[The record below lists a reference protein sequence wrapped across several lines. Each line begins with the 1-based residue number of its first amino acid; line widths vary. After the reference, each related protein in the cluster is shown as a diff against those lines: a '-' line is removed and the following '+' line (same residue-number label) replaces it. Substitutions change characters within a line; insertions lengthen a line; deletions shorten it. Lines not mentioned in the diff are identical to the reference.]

1 MTGRRIDWKPRAY
14 ELVVLVNLVVIYVA
28 TMNETKG
35 VLLSLPHSMF
45 AGLFSLG
52 VQTLAGVLIRLIV
65 ATVRGEG
72 GRYLAV
78 IRRPVWLLETARLL
92 FAAALMVHVY
102 CWIKITIPVLHRPL
116 FDQQLWDL
124 DRVLFFGIS
133 PNIFFLNLFSSHAA
147 LTVVDYTYGPIFL
160 IGLFVAF
167 SYFASS
173 PSNRLRIAFI
183 TGHAFM
189 WIAAAWLYVLIP
201 SLGPAYGFPHV
212 WMEYTKSLPRT
223 QGLQAQLWVNYSKVL
238 RLREGLPLTNGPVNI
253 LHGIA
258 AFPSMHVAF
267 QTFIFLWFRRVWKWG
282 ELLFA
287 IFVLMIFLGALITGW
302 HYLVDLYAGI
312 LLAWIVWAV
321 TSRRYKV
328 IRLTRL
334 STIS

>member
-1 MTGRRIDWKPRAY
+1 MTARRIDWRPRAY
-14 ELVVLVNLVVIYVA
+14 ELVTLANLVVIYAA
-28 TMNETKG
+28 TMNRTNG
-35 VLLSLPHSMF
+35 VLLSLPYSLVV
-45 AGLFSLG
+45 GLFSLG
-52 VQTLAGVLIRLIV
+52 LQAFVGVVIRLIV
-65 ATVRGEG
+65 GAFRGDA
-72 GRYLAV
+72 GRYVAV
-78 IRRPVWLLETARLL
+78 IRRPVWLVETARILL
-92 FAAALMVHVY
+92 AASLMVHVY
-102 CWIKITIPVLHRPL
+102 CWIKITIPVLHRTL

-147 LTVVDYTYGPIFL
+147 LTVVDSTYGAIFL

-167 SYFASS
+167 GYFVSS
-173 PSNRLRIAFI
+173 PSNRLRVAFI

-189 WIAAAWLYVLIP
+189 WITAAWLYVLVP

-212 WMEYTKSLPRT
+212 WMEYANSLPRT
-223 QGLQAQLWVNYSKVL
+223 QWLQAQLWVNYSKVL
-238 RLREGLPLTNGPVNI
+238 RLRDGLPLTNGPVNT

-267 QTFIFLWFRRVWKWG
+267 QMFIFLWFRRVWKWG

-321 TSRRYKV
+321 TSRRYRV
-328 IRLTRL
+328 IRFTRL